1 MHKVFITGSSII
13 CALGNNKKESINKLK
28 NINNK
33 NYKEYLKENFE
44 DINYYKIKQNFKTQK
59 EKFFSILEKTI
70 LDAINDAKLSK
81 EDRENLIPIFVFN
94 NELPYSI
101 GDTQVCF
108 YNKDSKETIF
118 TNDTNVVVFSDYE
131 VVMLNKPS
139 LNNSQMQLK
148 QNLIMGLL

>member
-81 EDRENLIPIFVFN
+81 EDRENLHIYLSSTSMNISLIEESFSTTNSIHAINFEEISNFVEN
-94 NELPYSI
+94 IISSKYPSVLSI
-101 GDTQVCF
+101 SSNFSTLSSILVF
-108 YNKDSKETIF
+108 P
-118 TNDTNVVVFSDYE
+118 TNS
-131 VVMLNKPS
+131 
-139 LNNSQMQLK
+139 
-148 QNLIMGLL
+148 

>member
-81 EDRENLIPIFVFN
+81 EDRENLNIYLSSTSMNISLIEESFSTTNSIHAINFEEISNFVEN
-94 NELPYSI
+94 IIS
-101 GDTQVCF
+101 
-108 YNKDSKETIF
+108 SKYPC
-118 TNDTNVVVFSDYE
+118 VFIQTA
-131 VVMLNKPS
+131 VLLV
-139 LNNSQMQLK
+139 QMQL
-148 QNLIMGLL
+148 

>member
-81 EDRENLIPIFVFN
+81 EDRENLHIYLSSTSMNISLIEESFSITNSIHAINFEEILYIFIIISFFSLSKSFF
-94 NELPYSI
+94 ELSYLFIKSI
-101 GDTQVCF
+101 
-108 YNKDSKETIF
+108 
-118 TNDTNVVVFSDYE
+118 
-131 VVMLNKPS
+131 
-139 LNNSQMQLK
+139 
-148 QNLIMGLL
+148 

>member
-59 EKFFSILEKTI
+59 EKFFSILEKI
-70 LDAINDAKLSK
+70 KNSPFLKSLNC
-81 EDRENLIPIFVFN
+81 IFVSFIIVVLSVIN
-94 NELPYSI
+94 LFFYLAFLKSI
-101 GDTQVCF
+101 
-108 YNKDSKETIF
+108 
-118 TNDTNVVVFSDYE
+118 
-131 VVMLNKPS
+131 
-139 LNNSQMQLK
+139 
-148 QNLIMGLL
+148 

>member
-81 EDRENLIPIFVFN
+81 EDRENLHIYLSSTSMNISLI
-94 NELPYSI
+94 EES
-101 GDTQVCF
+101 
-108 YNKDSKETIF
+108 
-118 TNDTNVVVFSDYE
+118 FSRY
-131 VVMLNKPS
+131 
-139 LNNSQMQLK
+139 
-148 QNLIMGLL
+148 